1 MERIIKK
8 YWRVVLVALFM
19 TIWVFNKIK
28 THSEHHNSS
37 WDSLRSERPAFMDK
51 QKPDVD
57 HEIEDV
63 RSMLASSEYAKYRNS
78 RFDFSFKYPDCF
90 ERGEEPLNG
99 DGCGFSMKYGI
110 SFSVWGIYNIND
122 KTIQEY
128 YKNDPDLPAATYH
141 VQKENWF
148 VMSGNT
154 KDNKIFYKKVVLMQG
169 DTEEGTYVT
178 FYLLFPKKF
187 KDVLADFIKY
197 EARNFNPK
205 YEGTDNSHLQ
215 EEELYDPLN
224 NLQIEEESQQN
235 IKQNG
240 LTRDQ
245 QIALM
250 LLMIAASSESSDDD
264 GGHRSKCI
272 CGTCGLSFENSG
284 DLRSHQNAIHDY

>member
-1 MERIIKK
+1 M
-8 YWRVVLVALFM
+8 
-19 TIWVFNKIK
+19 
-28 THSEHHNSS
+28 
-37 WDSLRSERPAFMDK
+37 
-51 QKPDVD
+51 
-57 HEIEDV
+57 
-63 RSMLASSEYAKYRNS
+63 
-78 RFDFSFKYPDCF
+78 
-90 ERGEEPLNG
+90 
-99 DGCGFSMKYGI
+99 
-110 SFSVWGIYNIND
+110 
-122 KTIQEY
+122 
-128 YKNDPDLPAATYH
+128 
-141 VQKENWF
+141 
-148 VMSGNT
+148 
-154 KDNKIFYKKVVLMQG
+154 
-169 DTEEGTYVT
+169 
-178 FYLLFPKKF
+178 
-187 KDVLADFIKY
+187 ADFIKY